1 MRSMGS
7 MVLELQREA
16 YQQQTTVSVLLRK
29 AYTLSRKLKV
39 EKFSEWAELELNGYK
54 DAEDLPDYRILHGET
69 KALNPY
75 HGYIPAYFHTE
86 IESLIKKKDILSP
99 LTEVE
104 LLVNQGEKSG
114 GMLVYKFPSHVQMML
129 MKVTEV
135 DFEVSLHIPV
145 SQFNNILDKVRNIIL
160 EWTLKLEEEGVLGEG
175 MTFSEKEK
183 EMALKSSAPV
193 INHIGMMINSQLQ
206 QNTDHSTQSLKVEE
220 FKIESLHSLISS
232 LEKFQEEVQ
241 DPALKQEL
249 ASEIEVLQSQVRS
262 PNPKQGIIKE
272 ALKSVRNI
280 AEGTTGSLVATG
292 ILQQAT
298 MLLSIL
304 GS

>member
-1 MRSMGS
+1 MESL
-7 MVLELQREA
+7 VLELQREA
-16 YQQQTTVSVLLRK
+16 YQQQTSVSILLRK

-39 EKFSEWAELELNGYK
+39 EEFSRWAELELNGYN
-54 DAEDLPDYRILHGET
+54 DADDLPDYRTVHGET

-86 IESLIKKKDILSP
+86 VESLIKKKNILSP

-104 LLVNQGEKSG
+104 VLVKQGEENG
-114 GMLVYKFPSHVQMML
+114 GMLMSKYPSDVQMAL
-129 MKVTEV
+129 MKMTDV

-183 EMALKSSAPV
+183 EMAAKSSAPIV
-193 INHIGMMINSQLQ
+193 NYIGTMVNSQLQ
-206 QNTDHSTQSLKVEE
+206 QNTEHSNQSLKVEE
-220 FKIESLHSLISS
+220 FKMESLHSLIND
-232 LEKFQEEVQ
+232 LEKLQEEVQ
-241 DPALKQEL
+241 DPAVKQEL
-249 ASEIEVLQSQVRS
+249 ASEIAVLQSQAQS
-262 PNPKQGIIKE
+262 PKPKQGIIRE

-280 AEGTTGSLVATG
+280 AEGITGSLLAPSVLQHATT
-292 ILQQAT
+292 ILST
-298 MLLSIL
+298 L
-304 GS
+304 GG

>member
-1 MRSMGS
+1 M
-7 MVLELQREA
+7 ELQREA
-16 YQQQTTVSVLLRK
+16 YQQQTPVSVLLRK

-39 EKFSEWAELELNGYK
+39 EEFSKWVELELNGYK
-54 DAEDLPDYRILHGET
+54 DAEGLPDYRILHGEI

-75 HGYIPAYFHTE
+75 HGYIPAYFHIE
-86 IESLIKKKDILSP
+86 IEKLIKKKDILSP

-104 LLVNQGEKSG
+104 LLVKQGEESG
-114 GMLVYKFPSHVQMML
+114 RMLMYKFPSHIQMMF
-129 MKVTEV
+129 MKMTEV
-135 DFEVSLHIPV
+135 EFEVSLHIPV

-183 EMALKSSAPV
+183 EMAVKSSAPI
-193 INHIGMMINSQLQ
+193 INHIGTMINSQLQ
-206 QNTDHSTQSLKVEE
+206 QNTEHSTQSLKLEE
-220 FKIESLHSLISS
+220 FKVESLLSLISS

-241 DPALKQEL
+241 DSVVKQEL
-249 ASEIEVLQSQVRS
+249 ASEIEVLHSQVKS
-262 PNPKQGIIKE
+262 PNPKRGIIKE

-292 ILQQAT
+292 ILQQVT
-298 MLLSIL
+298 TILSTL